1 MNNKIGLVTMCRK
14 AGKLV
19 MGMDMVKDA
28 CNTGKACAVFAAT
41 DFSPKSLKEIKFNCY
56 KNGIKLY
63 SLGMTMDDIHFGLG
77 KRTGVIAICEGG
89 FAKACAKGLEEIP
102 IDENEFYSRPL
113 IAARIAAAALATS
126 SFVPFTFNGSAFVT
140 ASFKSL

>member
-63 SLGMTMDDIHFGLG
+63 GLG
-77 KRTGVIAICEGG
+77 NGRYPFWSWQKNRRYRYLRGRLR
-89 FAKACAKGLEEIP
+89 KGL
-102 IDENEFYSRPL
+102 RQR
-113 IAARIAAAALATS
+113 A
-126 SFVPFTFNGSAFVT
+126 
-140 ASFKSL
+140 

>member
-28 CNTGKACAVFAAT
+28 CNTGKACAV
-41 DFSPKSLKEIKFNCY
+41 IKFNCY

-102 IDENEFYSRPL
+102 IDENEFYS
-113 IAARIAAAALATS
+113 I
-126 SFVPFTFNGSAFVT
+126 
-140 ASFKSL
+140 

>member
-41 DFSPKSLKEIKFNCY
+41 GLRRSL
-56 KNGIKLY
+56 
-63 SLGMTMDDIHFGLG
+63 
-77 KRTGVIAICEGG
+77 
-89 FAKACAKGLEEIP
+89 
-102 IDENEFYSRPL
+102 
-113 IAARIAAAALATS
+113 
-126 SFVPFTFNGSAFVT
+126 
-140 ASFKSL
+140 

>member
-77 KRTGVIAICEGG
+77 KRTGVIAICEE
-89 FAKACAKGLEEIP
+89 ASQRLAPKGLK
-102 IDENEFYSRPL
+102 R
-113 IAARIAAAALATS
+113 
-126 SFVPFTFNGSAFVT
+126 
-140 ASFKSL
+140 SL

>member
-41 DFSPKSLKEIKFNCY
+41 DFSISISALAKEQALSL
-56 KNGIKLY
+56 
-63 SLGMTMDDIHFGLG
+63 
-77 KRTGVIAICEGG
+77 
-89 FAKACAKGLEEIP
+89 FAREASQRLAPKGL
-102 IDENEFYSRPL
+102 R
-113 IAARIAAAALATS
+113 R
-126 SFVPFTFNGSAFVT
+126 
-140 ASFKSL
+140 SL

>member
-1 MNNKIGLVTMCRK
+1 
-14 AGKLV
+14 

-77 KRTGVIAICEGG
+77 KRTGVVAICEGG
-89 FAKACAKGLEEIP
+89 FAKACANGLEEIP
-102 IDENEFYSRPL
+102 IDENEFYS
-113 IAARIAAAALATS
+113 I
-126 SFVPFTFNGSAFVT
+126 
-140 ASFKSL
+140 

>member
-77 KRTGVIAICEGG
+77 YIELDKYNEKCLPLMRSLMFWSIIHRTI
-89 FAKACAKGLEEIP
+89 
-102 IDENEFYSRPL
+102 RWT
-113 IAARIAAAALATS
+113 ALMLSMQIT
-126 SFVPFTFNGSAFVT
+126 
-140 ASFKSL
+140 

>member
-77 KRTGVIAICEGG
+77 KRTDRKSTRLNSSHEWI
-89 FAKACAKGLEEIP
+89 
-102 IDENEFYSRPL
+102 SRMP
-113 IAARIAAAALATS
+113 S
-126 SFVPFTFNGSAFVT
+126 SA
-140 ASFKSL
+140 

>member
-41 DFSPKSLKEIKFNCY
+41 DFSPKSLKEIKSISY
-56 KNGIKLY
+56 KSGIKLY
-63 SLGMTMDDIHFGLG
+63 SLGLTMERYSFWSWQKNRRYRYLRGRL
-77 KRTGVIAICEGG
+77 R
-89 FAKACAKGLEEIP
+89 KGL
-102 IDENEFYSRPL
+102 RQR
-113 IAARIAAAALATS
+113 A
-126 SFVPFTFNGSAFVT
+126 
-140 ASFKSL
+140 

>member
-41 DFSPKSLKEIKFNCY
+41 DFSPVSQE
-56 KNGIKLY
+56 
-63 SLGMTMDDIHFGLG
+63 
-77 KRTGVIAICEGG
+77 
-89 FAKACAKGLEEIP
+89 
-102 IDENEFYSRPL
+102 
-113 IAARIAAAALATS
+113 
-126 SFVPFTFNGSAFVT
+126 
-140 ASFKSL
+140 

>member
-102 IDENEFYSRPL
+102 IDENEFYSTGIQEICL
-113 IAARIAAAALATS
+113 EKVLST
-126 SFVPFTFNGSAFVT
+126 GSAKLTDMV
-140 ASFKSL
+140 SEMLYHDS